1 MHWADEATLDLLKY
15 LGRRIDRTH
24 ALLAVTYRDD
34 ELGAQH
40 PLRLVIGELPH
51 ASTHRMSLAPLSE
64 AAVTRLATQ
73 AGRPGTGLYRIT
85 SGNPFF
91 VTEVLA
97 AAAESVPVTVRDA
110 VLARV
115 GKLAP
120 VARELAELI
129 CVVPGRTESWLLE
142 QAARPDQAAIEGCLS
157 IGMLRNDD
165 GSLAFRHELA
175 RRALEDSLP
184 QSRRERL
191 HARVLEVLAALPDS
205 AAARV
210 IHHADGARDG
220 SRVRRYAPLAAKE
233 AASVGAHR
241 EAVSHYQVA
250 LRYTAELPPAER
262 ARLEEQ
268 LAYECYLTG
277 EYRRA
282 IEAQRAALEI
292 WRAQEQPLK
301 QGDALRWLS
310 RLSWFVGDRA
320 QADRYCVD
328 AVVTLE
334 SLTPS
339 PELAWAYCNRADLNM
354 EAHEAESA
362 IESAQRAIALAETW
376 ANNEILCEA
385 SNTLGTMRLI
395 IGDTSGWG
403 DLNRSLQFAL
413 AGGLQ
418 AQVANAYTNL
428 GAMAHCWRPESVVG
442 RSHASHGSLAPS
454 VRAGVR
460 VSGRGAPV
468 L

>member
-1 MHWADEATLDLLKY
+1 MELLEREQCLADLANWLDTAVRHGGCVVLLGGEAGIGKTALLQQFSKRQREARVLWGACDALFTPRPLAPLHDIAQQTQGPLLAAVGSGASAGAIFTAALNELQRTKALVVFEDVHWADEATLDLLKY

-241 EAVSHYQVA
+241 
-250 LRYTAELPPAER
+250 R
-262 ARLEEQ
+262 RL
-268 LAYECYLTG
+268 
-277 EYRRA
+277 
-282 IEAQRAALEI
+282 
-292 WRAQEQPLK
+292 
-301 QGDALRWLS
+301 
-310 RLSWFVGDRA
+310 F
-320 QADRYCVD
+320 
-328 AVVTLE
+328 
-334 SLTPS
+334 
-339 PELAWAYCNRADLNM
+339 
-354 EAHEAESA
+354 
-362 IESAQRAIALAETW
+362 
-376 ANNEILCEA
+376 
-385 SNTLGTMRLI
+385 
-395 IGDTSGWG
+395 
-403 DLNRSLQFAL
+403 
-413 AGGLQ
+413 GG
-418 AQVANAYTNL
+418 
-428 GAMAHCWRPESVVG
+428 
-442 RSHASHGSLAPS
+442 
-454 VRAGVR
+454 
-460 VSGRGAPV
+460 
-468 L
+468 